1 MMRTAIS
8 ALLMVL
14 PVWSYGIGDP
24 KPSDSQQQ
32 KANAGPVV
40 QSPKA
45 TIPAGPR
52 GADAPPKTAPPSA
65 GETDPA
71 KLAAPAPGAILSG
84 GAPAGEK
91 TYVIGPED
99 VLNVLVWGN
108 APLTGDVTVR
118 PDGMITLGLI
128 NEVRAAGLT
137 PEQLTNAITA
147 RLKDGGYM
155 QSPRVTV
162 KVQQVNSR
170 KACIV
175 GEVLKPGCFHL
186 IVSTTVLQA
195 LVNAGGF
202 KDFANQKNIIVQR
215 GEKRFSFNY
224 KRVIAGKNREQN
236 ILLEPEDLII
246 VK

>member
-1 MMRTAIS
+1 MRTALFS
-8 ALLMVL
+8 AFLAVL
-14 PVWSYGIGDP
+14 PALACVSDDP
-24 KPSDSQQQ
+24 RPPDSQQK
-32 KANAGPVV
+32 KAAPVP
-40 QSPKA
+40 SPKA
-45 TIPAGPR
+45 TIPGGSPD
-52 GADAPPKTAPPSA
+52 ADAPAKPPTSPA

-71 KLAAPAPGAILSG
+71 KLAAPSSGARSSG
-84 GAPAGEK
+84 GTPLGEK
-91 TYVIGPED
+91 TYVIGAED

-128 NEVRAAGLT
+128 NEVKAAGRT
-137 PEQLTNAITA
+137 PEELTNEITA
-147 RLKDGGYM
+147 RLKDGGFM

-175 GEVLKPGCFHL
+175 GEVLKPGCFNL
-186 IVSTTVLQA
+186 ILPTTVLQA

-215 GEKRFSFNY
+215 GEQRFRFNY
-224 KRVIAGKNREQN
+224 KRVIAGKNRAEN